1 MANVELYLFGD
12 SDTPSYGAAWNAYEQ
27 GRAYNNRLNLDETV
41 KANENF
47 FIGKQWEGVQ
57 ANGLPTPVVNI
68 IKRVV
73 GFITATITTD
83 NIKMNASALGNTPH
97 TSELEDPVRI
107 INEEFAA
114 LTELN
119 EVPAL
124 SREFARNAAVDG
136 DACMYTYWDANA
148 DAGNGIKGAI
158 KTEIINNTRVL
169 FGNPA
174 DKDVQS
180 QPFIQIVRRLPCRT
194 VQKMAKRNG
203 ISDFAVITPD
213 SEDVRD
219 VDGVKYT
226 DNMTT
231 VITTLYRDDDS
242 GEIYSFESTHNCEVK
257 KPISLGIR
265 LYPICWLSWDVI
277 HDSYH
282 GQAMVTGLIPNQI
295 FINKTLAMA
304 MISMMRTGFPKYVY
318 DKIRVAKWD
327 NRVGGAIGVAGNI
340 DNVAKAIDPPSLSP
354 QVAQFIQLTIDV
366 TEQSLGATSV
376 ALGDT
381 RPDNTSAILALQ
393 RAASTPS
400 EQTKQ
405 NLYRAIEWL
414 YRIYYEFIGEYYG
427 VRPVDMATPEK
438 IKEAYQFAAGGSPMI
453 ADPSMQPPE
462 ELTMDF
468 DFGFFRKNPMMLK
481 LDVGASTYYSE
492 IASMQTLDGL
502 LMQDKIDIVQY
513 LERIPDEYIPK
524 RRALIE
530 DIKTKMSQQGLLPPA
545 MQPESG
551 ALPGA
556 AELMPDN
563 TLPEIS
569 GGSGNGSVQRQ
580 INRTGTTDGLI

>member
-1 MANVELYLFGD
+1 MAEVELYLFGD
-12 SDTPSYGAAWNAYEQ
+12 SDTPKYNTAWNAYEQ
-27 GRAYNNRLNLDETV
+27 GRAYNNRINLDETV

-47 FIGKQWEGVQ
+47 FVGKQWEGVQ
-57 ANGLPTPVVNI
+57 SNGLPTPVVNI

-83 NIKMNASALGNTPH
+83 NIKMNATALGNAPYS
-97 TSELEDPVRI
+97 SELEDPVRI
-107 INEEFAA
+107 INDEFAA

-136 DACMYTYWDANA
+136 DGCMYTYWDSEA

-174 DKDVQS
+174 DNDVQS
-180 QPFIQIVRRLPCRT
+180 QPYIQIVRRMPCRT
-194 VQKMAKRNG
+194 VQKMAKANG

-213 SEDVRD
+213 SEDTRD
-219 VDGVKYT
+219 VDSVKFT

-242 GEIYSFESTHNCEVK
+242 GEIFSYESTSNCDVK

-265 LYPICWLSWDVI
+265 LYPVCWLNWDVI

-295 FINKTLAMA
+295 FINKSLAMS

-318 DKIRVAKWD
+318 DKTRVSKWD

-340 DNVAKAIDPPSLSP
+340 DSVAKAIDPPSLSP
-354 QVAQFIQLTIDV
+354 QVSQFIQLTIDI

-405 NLYRAIEWL
+405 NLYKAIESL
-414 YRIYYEFIGEYYG
+414 YRIYYEFIGAYYG
-427 VRPVDMATPEK
+427 TRQVDMTVPEK
-438 IKEAYQFAAGGSPMI
+438 IKQAYQFAAEYNP
-453 ADPSMQPPE
+453 AMQTPD
-462 ELTMDF
+462 ELTTDF
-468 DFGFFRKNPMMLK
+468 DYSFFARNPMMLK

-502 LMQDKIDIVQY
+502 LMQNKIDVVQY

-545 MQPESG
+545 LPPESG
-551 ALPGA
+551 ALPEA

-580 INRTGTTDGLI
+580 INRTGTTEGLI

>member
-57 ANGLPTPVVNI
+57 SNGLPTPVVNI

-194 VQKMAKRNG
+194 VQKMAKANG
-203 ISDFAVITPD
+203 ISNFAVITPD

-318 DKIRVAKWD
+318 DKTRVSKWD

-340 DNVAKAIDPPSLSP
+340 DNVAKAIDPPSISP

-405 NLYRAIEWL
+405 NLYRAIEGL

-453 ADPSMQPPE
+453 ADASMQPPE

-481 LDVGASTYYSE
+481 LDVGASTYWSE
-492 IASMQTLDGL
+492 IASLETLNNL
-502 LMQDKIDIVQY
+502 LMIKAITPAQF
-513 LERIPDEYIPK
+513 LERVSDEYIPK

-530 DIKTKMSQQGLLPPA
+530 EVKMEAQKQLGILPPPA
-545 MQPESG
+545 PIERG
-551 ALPGA
+551 GVI
-556 AELMPDN
+556 PDN
-563 TLPEIS
+563 EPPEIK
-569 GGSGNGSVQRQ
+569 GGSGNGKVQRQ
-580 INRTGTTDGLI
+580 INRTGTTEGLI

>member
-12 SDTPSYGAAWNAYEQ
+12 SDTPKYNTAWSAYEQ

-47 FIGKQWEGVQ
+47 YIGKQWEGVQ

-83 NIKMNASALGNTPH
+83 NIKMNATALGNTPH

-124 SREFARNAAVDG
+124 GREFARNAAVDG
-136 DACMYTYWDANA
+136 DGCMYTYWDSEAE
-148 DAGNGIKGAI
+148 AGNGILGAI
-158 KTEIINNTRVL
+158 KTEIIHNTRVF

-180 QPFIQIVRRLPCRT
+180 QPYIQIMRRLPCRT
-194 VQKMAKRNG
+194 VQRMAKANG
-203 ISDFAVITPD
+203 ITGFAVICPD
-213 SEDVRD
+213 SEDVYD
-219 VDGVKYT
+219 TDGVKVT

-231 VITTLYRDDDS
+231 VITTLYRDDES
-242 GEIYSFESTHNCEVK
+242 GEIYVYESTNNCDVK

-265 LYPICWLSWDVI
+265 LYPVCWLNWDEV

-295 FINKTLAMA
+295 FINKSLAMS
-304 MISMMRTGFPKYVY
+304 MISMMRTGFPKFVY
-318 DKIRVAKWD
+318 DRTRVAKWD

-354 QVAQFIQLTIDV
+354 QVSQFIQLTVDL

-393 RAASTPS
+393 RAAATPS

-405 NLYRAIEWL
+405 NLYRAIEQL
-414 YRIYYEFIGEYYG
+414 YRIYYEFIGAYYG
-427 VRPVDMATPEK
+427 VRPVDMPVSSKGAQAYAF
-438 IKEAYQFAAGGSPMI
+438 IGYEAPAEITA
-453 ADPSMQPPE
+453 
-462 ELTMDF
+462 DF
-468 DFGFFRKNPMMLK
+468 DFSFFARNPMMLK

-492 IASMQTLDGL
+492 IATMETLNNL
-502 LMQDKIDIVQY
+502 LMLKAITPEQF
-513 LERIPDEYIPK
+513 LERVPDEYIPK
-524 RRALIE
+524 RRALIDE
-530 DIKTKMSQQGLLPPA
+530 IKAASAAPMLPPA
-545 MQPESG
+545 PPVSGGGGQTPEQPLQTG
-551 ALPGA
+551 
-556 AELMPDN
+556 DK
-563 TLPEIS
+563 PEIH
-569 GGSGNGSVQRQ
+569 GGRGNGSIQRE
-580 INRTGTTDGLI
+580 INRTGTTEGIV